1 MHSMFSKIRAS
12 ARGTS
17 SDRRCP
23 LRVLG
28 CNQMFPLMS
37 ETYIHDELEALALNG
52 AELAWYRDSP
62 SISPMPVARPVYM
75 DLDAAIAEF
84 QPDLLFLHWAS
95 FAAHA
100 LPRIEAT
107 GLPWALRVHS
117 FDFDPP
123 TINMLRDHPNCV
135 GVWAYPAH
143 ARVVQSALALPPL
156 FTSAP
161 KAMANRPRDV
171 VISSS
176 AGLPKKD
183 WDTLLDAFGRLPD
196 VDRRLIIA
204 ITNGLEGVP
213 SELATRLST
222 YERPP
227 LLQVNTPREAV
238 IDLMCRAAALI
249 YTLVPETPVA
259 MPMSVVEG
267 LCCGASVIVPDTPE
281 ARELA
286 GPGARG
292 YRTAE
297 DIATHVREVLAEGPA
312 IAAERRENMRYGR
325 ERFSNP
331 GLFAHFADEVFTAV
345 QHWRAAGG
353 MAARN

>member
-1 MHSMFSKIRAS
+1 VRSVISKFRPG
-12 ARGTS
+12 ARGAEGS
-17 SDRRCP
+17 RGCP

-28 CNQMFPLMS
+28 CNEMFPLMS
-37 ETYIHDELEALALNG
+37 ETYIHDELEALALGG
-52 AELAWYRDSP
+52 AELALYRNSP
-62 SISPMPVARPVYM
+62 SISPMPVSRPLYM

-95 FAAHA
+95 FAANV

-117 FDFDPP
+117 FDYDPP
-123 TINMLRDHPNCV
+123 TVAWLRDHPNCV

-143 ARVVQSALALPPL
+143 AREVPGTFPLPPL
-156 FTSAP
+156 FTSVPSEAETD
-161 KAMANRPRDV
+161 RPRDV

-183 WDTLLDAFGRLPD
+183 WDTLLDALGRLPD
-196 VDRRLIIA
+196 MDRRLIVA
-204 ITNGLEGVP
+204 ITNGHEGVP
-213 SELATRLST
+213 SELATRLT
-222 YERPP
+222 AYERPP
-227 LLQVNTPREAV
+227 LLQVNTPRATV

-249 YTLVPETPVA
+249 YTLVPEMPVA

-281 ARELA
+281 AHELA
-286 GPGARG
+286 GPHARG

-297 DIATHVREVLAEGPA
+297 DIAVHVREAIAGGPA
-312 IAAERRENMRYGR
+312 IEAERRANMRYGR
-325 ERFSNP
+325 ERFANP
-331 GLFAHFADEVFTAV
+331 ALFARFAEEVFAAV
-345 QHWRAAGG
+345 QRWRAARP
-353 MAARN
+353 ALA